1 MKTLVSMAALLML
14 ASCTCNPPCD
24 AGALDC
30 ACKEAQACND
40 ALVCSADNKC
50 IAPTM
55 ATVRVTDAAARGCEL
70 VLNEAAGTTVAAVA
84 FNNGVEG
91 TWVRQAPKVA
101 VTFVAGGDSAV
112 SGQVELGLT
121 GPASGVTVSKTG
133 CVDVRGQ
140 RIAGVGASVQ

>member
-1 MKTLVSMAALLML
+1 MRALLVVL
-14 ASCTCNPPCD
+14 AAFVLAGCACNPPCD
-24 AGALDC
+24 AGALNC

-55 ATVRVTDAAARGCEL
+55 ATVRVTDPAARGCEL
-70 VLNEAAGTTVAAVA
+70 VLNEREGTTVAAVS
-84 FNNGVEG
+84 FKNGLEG

-112 SGQVELGLT
+112 SGHVELGLS
-121 GPASGVTVSKTG
+121 GPASGVTVTRTG

-140 RIAGVGASVQ
+140 RLAGAAASVQ